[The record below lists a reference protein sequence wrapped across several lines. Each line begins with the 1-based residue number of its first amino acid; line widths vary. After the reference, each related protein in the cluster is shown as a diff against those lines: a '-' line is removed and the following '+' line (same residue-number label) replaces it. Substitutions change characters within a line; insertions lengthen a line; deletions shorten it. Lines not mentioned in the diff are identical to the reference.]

1 MFAEIVK
8 DMKGES
14 VTTPTV
20 TFSFIR
26 SDSSGAAGRTMDR
39 TQEKKLVLSKRD
51 YLQFK
56 KITYFSSQFQDEK
69 CYSKLNMYLTIT
81 SMFLSTEK
89 IMCTK

>member
-26 SDSSGAAGRTMDR
+26 SDSSGAAGRIMDR

-51 YLQFK
+51 YYNLK
-56 KITYFSSQFQDEK
+56 K
-69 CYSKLNMYLTIT
+69 
-81 SMFLSTEK
+81 
-89 IMCTK
+89 